1 MYAFIQEHVSCVQYV
16 SGTELDVQLRIRQTW
31 SLSSCSFYFCA
42 VITIPAGI
50 PLWNPT
56 WA

>member
-1 MYAFIQEHVSCVQYV
+1 MYAFIQEHESCVQYV

-31 SLSSCSFYFCA
+31 SLPSCSFYFCA